1 MVWNDK
7 TYIGYRHLSLS
18 GGAFHVQVEEELE
31 IPFFGCLL
39 VSLQER
45 KGKAVI
51 GDFSL
56 VSSLSNIQKKEFP
69 PPSLPERGKL
79 LHSKQRWRYPM

>member
-18 GGAFHVQVEEELE
+18 GGGFHVQVEEELE
-31 IPFFGCLL
+31 IPFFGCLV

-79 LHSKQRWRYPM
+79 LRSKQRWR

>member
-31 IPFFGCLL
+31 IPFFGCLV

-45 KGKAVI
+45 RGKVVI
-51 GDFSL
+51 GELCSL
-56 VSSLSNIQKKEFP
+56 GFFVPFDPFWTNWDLN
-69 PPSLPERGKL
+69 
-79 LHSKQRWRYPM
+79 